1 MADSLSPSD
10 HTAIGAVAG
19 SMEVLLM
26 QPTIAIKNALQEGRP
41 VPWSPKLLYRGL
53 GVNLGSIAPI
63 TAIQFGVHRILE
75 AAQGEE
81 VSQLG
86 QIGAATGAGAAS
98 SLVGCPAELLMIQ
111 QQKHGRPLMQ
121 EAQRIVAK
129 YGPTGLYRGLT
140 GTAIRETIYTGSY
153 LGLCPVL
160 QTYIDRTAFAR
171 EGPPGASLVVSGIST
186 GLLAS
191 VVTQP
196 IDTAKTRMQAF
207 MDPKEHPEYAT
218 LRSTLQHLVKTQG
231 LSGLW
236 AGIVPRAG
244 RISCAVIILQG
255 VRSKLISLVEQL
267 KGAT

>member
-1 MADSLSPSD
+1 MTDSLSPVE
-10 HTAIGAVAG
+10 HTGIGAIAG

-41 VPWSPKLLYRGL
+41 VPWSPSALYRGL
-53 GVNLGSIAPI
+53 GVNVGSIAPI
-63 TAIQFGVHRILE
+63 TAIQFGVHRALE
-75 AAQGEE
+75 AAQGSN
-81 VSQLG
+81 VTQLG

-111 QQKHGRPLMQ
+111 QQKDGRPLMQ

-140 GTAIRETIYTGSY
+140 ATVIRESVYTGSY

-160 QTYIDRTAFAR
+160 QGYIAGTSWAR
-171 EGPPGASLVVSGIST
+171 QGPPGTALVVSGISA
-186 GLLAS
+186 GLFAS

-207 MDPKEHPEYAT
+207 VNVKEHPEYAT
-218 LRSTLQHLVKTQG
+218 LRSTLQHLAKTQG
-231 LSGLW
+231 AAGLW

-244 RISCAVIILQG
+244 RISSAVIILQG
-255 VRSKLISLVEQL
+255 VRSKLIALAEDL
-267 KGAT
+267 KGA